1 MHNGRFGVTVGLL
14 LSLPTLATPVSAQS
28 ARPAYAQPS
37 KEHER
42 RDVISPDETG
52 SMPRG
57 FHVEQRLRM
66 GPIIGGA
73 ASTLFG
79 GLLIGTGLDQRAR
92 SQNNSNG
99 VPGTPG
105 SGGEF
110 LIIPGV
116 IALVVGLPLL
126 SYGLLSRREV
136 YVRDS
141 APQLKGRLLGRF
153 TPRRGRGELRLL
165 SRTGGGDQELDG
177 ETKTTSIRA
186 LRSLAPGRAGSRM
199 GSAEP
204 AVSAATCGAPDLRS
218 ASAMAAA

>member
-1 MHNGRFGVTVGLL
+1 MHRGRFGVTVGLL

-37 KEHER
+37 NEHKP

-73 ASTLFG
+73 ATTLFG
-79 GLLIGTGLDQRAR
+79 GLLIGTGLDQR
-92 SQNNSNG
+92 SQNNGNS

-110 LIIPGV
+110 LLIPGV
-116 IALVVGLPLL
+116 IALAVGLPLL

-141 APQLKGRLLGRF
+141 APQLKVGF
-153 TPRRGRGELRLL
+153 
-165 SRTGGGDQELDG
+165 SVDSHHVAGG
-177 ETKTTSIRA
+177 
-186 LRSLAPGRAGSRM
+186 
-199 GSAEP
+199 
-204 AVSAATCGAPDLRS
+204 VSYAF
-218 ASAMAAA
+218 